1 MKKEKS
7 QKEKSKKEK
16 PFVCTV
22 CKKPATRTVD
32 GEPACE
38 EHAELVYENLV
49 EDYTSTHQK
58 NNDWLKI

>member
-1 MKKEKS
+1 MK
-7 QKEKSKKEK
+7 KEKSKKEK

-22 CKKPATRTVD
+22 CKKPATRKVD

-38 EHAELVYENLV
+38 EHAELVYENQV
-49 EDYTSTHQK
+49 EDYTNSHQK